1 VIKELSTHFAQ
12 GPAAVFSNWSPYV
25 LLLAGAASM
34 FLASHAFQAG
44 SLAASQPGL
53 TVVDPLVAS
62 LLGVVLFGER
72 LVLEPVVLAGE
83 LLALALLVG
92 SVVLLSRSP
101 LIRGEDASPV
111 GAQTSNEC
119 SEAVSRR
126 RQRIGAT
133 AQGRYAYHNA
143 VSAFSQGRQLSRPA
157 LEAGSQPRRSGLS
170 KTP

>member
-1 VIKELSTHFAQ
+1 
-12 GPAAVFSNWSPYV
+12 
-25 LLLAGAASM
+25 M

-83 LLALALLVG
+83 LVALLLLVG

-101 LIRGEDASPV
+101 LIRGEEAPKLARRPPTSAPRLSATTASTDRP
-111 GAQTSNEC
+111 
-119 SEAVSRR
+119 
-126 RQRIGAT
+126 AT
-133 AQGRYAYHNA
+133 AQGISLFPQCRFCVFRGKTTLASGAPGWKPLTWLGSLEDTLTHVEGGETA
-143 VSAFSQGRQLSRPA
+143 THGPRPT
-157 LEAGSQPRRSGLS
+157 G
-170 KTP
+170 